1 MIHVIAYIIIFLWAT
16 WCVLSHHV
24 KDGVLGKVMYSA
36 LSVAALSALIADTG
50 LHAKSDTI
58 IILCLAGIGIRHFT
72 IKQWRVWQERKL
84 TEKRR

>member
-36 LSVAALSALIADTG
+36 LSVAAVAALIADTG

-58 IILCLAGIGIRHFT
+58 IIVCLAGIGIRHFV
-72 IKQWRVWQERKL
+72 IKQWQARQVRKSIPN
-84 TEKRR
+84 RR

>member
-24 KDGVLGKVMYSA
+24 KDGVVGKVMYST
-36 LSVAALSALIADTG
+36 LSVAAVAALIADTG

-58 IILCLAGIGIRHFT
+58 IIFCLAGIGVRHFV
-72 IKQWRVWQERKL
+72 IKQWRAWQERRQAIN
-84 TEKRR
+84 RR